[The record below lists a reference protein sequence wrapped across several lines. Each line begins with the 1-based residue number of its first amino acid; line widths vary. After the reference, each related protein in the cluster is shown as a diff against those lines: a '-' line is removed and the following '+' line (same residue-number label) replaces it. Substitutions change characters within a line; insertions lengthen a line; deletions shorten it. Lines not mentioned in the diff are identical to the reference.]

1 MFLILRTGSGV
12 GFEAGDHDNRLALES
27 CDEIAVG
34 PHQWRHHQ
42 RKGLITSGKLLSG
55 DRGAFQNGSARTRSD
70 ADAAHMRKA
79 SGIMQ
84 MRQTRQMQIDED
96 ACIRN

>member
-42 RKGLITSGKLLSG
+42 RILVLSET
-55 DRGAFQNGSARTRSD
+55 AKTY
-70 ADAAHMRKA
+70 
-79 SGIMQ
+79 
-84 MRQTRQMQIDED
+84 T
-96 ACIRN
+96 

>member
-42 RKGLITSGKLLSG
+42 RERRTNRDCELVTSENSFWEIAGLFRMAP
-55 DRGAFQNGSARTRSD
+55 RGHVQTLTPRT
-70 ADAAHMRKA
+70 
-79 SGIMQ
+79 
-84 MRQTRQMQIDED
+84 
-96 ACIRN
+96 

>member
-12 GFEAGDHDNRLALES
+12 DFEAGDHDNRLALES

-42 RKGLITSGKLLSG
+42 RKLLSG
-55 DRGAFQNGSARTRSD
+55 DRGALRNGSARTRSD
-70 ADAAHMRKA
+70 ADAAHMTKA

-96 ACIRN
+96 ACLRN

>member
-42 RKGLITSGKLLSG
+42 RQLFGL
-55 DRGAFQNGSARTRSD
+55 GATNSFGLGA
-70 ADAAHMRKA
+70 
-79 SGIMQ
+79 
-84 MRQTRQMQIDED
+84 
-96 ACIRN
+96 